1 MTEVSSSNQPIVSSI
16 PSPEIPSAPI
26 SLNKILFMDNIQ
38 SVMKTYHISI
48 VHVASIMILIF
59 AFLLYFVF
67 EEQIK
72 TFGRKQVRALLYRL
86 QTNQDG
92 TTVSTTSKTSTS
104 KLVQF
109 LTYLE
114 HSWFASSDPN
124 KKTKLPSNVFL
135 DVEYQPEQTEEQD
148 EYDEVSESELFNQV
162 RDV

>member
-109 LTYLE
+109 LTY
-114 HSWFASSDPN
+114 
-124 KKTKLPSNVFL
+124 
-135 DVEYQPEQTEEQD
+135 
-148 EYDEVSESELFNQV
+148 
-162 RDV
+162 